1 MISEQKI
8 KKWVEIYLDHI
19 NKISIETHIKD
30 EEGYKFQAVET
41 FQKNF
46 DIEAQDLGD
55 MLDKS
60 IIVNN
65 LVVGAHY
72 FPRKMLLIFA
82 SQFPDKT
89 REILR
94 NLFNEDKD
102 IIARI
107 NEAHADLDRLMDIQ
121 NKELGGEAHSY
132 AGLRFLSLLLGY
144 HNPEAYNAM
153 KPREWRAFAGYI
165 NDEFKIAPKTSEG
178 DKYKILSEHT
188 DALLEYIKGNE
199 QIEKIRGSLTRG
211 LDFDDLGYRWITQDV
226 IYVTARLL
234 KDEYNKEKE
243 QIEKIEQVETSDE
256 DNKDDNK
263 SETIGDPE
271 MQFQWEKEL
280 ENFIVR
286 NWERISIE
294 EGLTLYEDEDGEIGQ
309 QYPTDSG
316 AIDILATD
324 KDNNFVVIELKKGR
338 SGEKVVGQILHY
350 MGWVKSNLATNGQ
363 DVRGIIIASDGSV
376 RLTNAVGM
384 VADKIQVK
392 YYRVGLDFIDPK

>member
-1 MISEQKI
+1 MISEQKLQ
-8 KKWVEIYLDHI
+8 KWVEIYLDHI

-41 FQKNF
+41 FKKNF
-46 DIEAQDLGD
+46 DIEAQDLSG
-55 MLDKS
+55 MLERS
-60 IIVNN
+60 LVNNN
-65 LVVGAHY
+65 LVVGSHY

-82 SQFPDKT
+82 EQYPEDT
-89 REILR
+89 REALR
-94 NLFNEDKD
+94 TLFDDTKAVVE
-102 IIARI
+102 RI
-107 NEAHADLDRLMDIQ
+107 NNAESTLDELMDRR
-121 NKELGGEAHSY
+121 NKELGEDAHSY

-165 NDEFKIAPKTSEG
+165 NEEFRIPPHTSEG
-178 DKYKILSEHT
+178 DKYKVLSEHT
-188 DALLEYIKGNE
+188 DALLDYIKGNE
-199 QIEKIRGSLTRG
+199 QIDKIKGSLTRG
-211 LDFDDLGYRWITQDV
+211 LDFDDAGYRWITQDV

-234 KDEYNKEKE
+234 KNEYDKEKE
-243 QIEKIEQVETSDE
+243 QMEKVSQVEISDE
-256 DNKDDNK
+256 GIGR
-263 SETIGDPE
+263 SEAVGDPE
-271 MQFQWEKEL
+271 MQFLWEKEL

-294 EGLTLYEDEDGEIGQ
+294 KGLKLYEDEDGEIGQ

-316 AIDILATD
+316 AIDILAVD

-350 MGWVKSNLATNGQ
+350 MGWVKSSLATDGQ
-363 DVRGIIIASDGSV
+363 GVRGIIIASDGSK

-384 VADKIQVK
+384 VSDKIQVK
-392 YYRVGLDFIDPK
+392 YYRVGLDFIDLE

>member
-1 MISEQKI
+1 MISKQKI
-8 KKWVEIYLDHI
+8 QKWVEIYLDHI

-46 DIEAQDLGD
+46 DIEAQDLGE

-60 IIVNN
+60 IVVNN

-82 SQFPDKT
+82 GQFPEKT

-94 NLFNEDKD
+94 NLFDEDRD
-102 IIARI
+102 VVVRI
-107 NEAHADLDRLMDIQ
+107 NEANSELDNLMDVR
-121 NKELGGEAHSY
+121 NKELGEEAHSY

-153 KPREWRAFAGYI
+153 KPREWKAFAGYI
-165 NDEFKIAPKTSEG
+165 NDEFKIVSKTSEG
-178 DKYKILSEHT
+178 DKYRILSEHT
-188 DALLEYIKGNE
+188 DILLDYIKDNE
-199 QIEKIRGSLTRG
+199 EIRKIKGSLTRG
-211 LDFDDLGYRWITQDV
+211 LDFDDAGYRWITQDV
-226 IYVTARLL
+226 IYVTAKLL

-243 QIEKIEQVETSDE
+243 QMNTIVQVDTVDFDSD
-256 DNKDDNK
+256 KDMNV
-263 SETIGDPE
+263 GDAD
-271 MQFQWEKEL
+271 MQFRLEKEL
-280 ENFIVR
+280 ENFIII
-286 NWERISIE
+286 NWSQVTIE
-294 EGLTLYEDEDGEIGQ
+294 DGLELYEDEDGEIGQ

-316 AIDILATD
+316 AIDILAID

-338 SGEKVVGQILHY
+338 SGERVVGQILHY

-376 RLTNAVGM
+376 RLSNAVGM

-392 YYRVGLDFIDPK
+392 YYRVRLDFIDPE